1 MMSWFLWLLLGVT
14 LIAGVYSYFFLAR
27 FREII
32 GCHIGMNITMTVSGL
47 FGIASGIV
55 FTYQFP
61 SIYTVVTIINT
72 LIAVIIGVLFGAL
85 GDFQT
90 VISGGISGVMAGIMG
105 PMLGAMVD
113 KPFLL
118 MTFITI
124 LSLFSFAVICFS
136 ISLEETEQKETSEDG
151 MERGKD

>member
-1 MMSWFLWLLLGVT
+1 MSLFLWLLLGII
-14 LIAGVYSYFFLAR
+14 LIAGAYSYLFLIR

-32 GCHIGMNITMTVSGL
+32 GCHIGMNITMAVSVL
-47 FGIASGIV
+47 GIATGIV
-55 FTYQFP
+55 LAYQFP
-61 SIYTVVTIINT
+61 SMYTVVTIINT
-72 LIAVIIGVLFGAL
+72 LIAMIIGILFGAL

-90 VISGGISGVMAGIMG
+90 VISGGISGMMAGIMG

-118 MTFITI
+118 LVFMTI
-124 LSLFSFAVICFS
+124 LSLFSFAIVCFS
-136 ISLEETEQKETSEDG
+136 MSLEEGEQKGTSEEG